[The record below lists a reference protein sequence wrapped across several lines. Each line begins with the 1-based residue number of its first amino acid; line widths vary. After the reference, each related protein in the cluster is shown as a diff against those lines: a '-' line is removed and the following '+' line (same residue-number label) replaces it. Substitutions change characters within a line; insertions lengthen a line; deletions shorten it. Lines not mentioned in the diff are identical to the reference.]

1 MSTFSP
7 LIAMA
12 AHPRSKANPDFA
24 FPPKRSLFLSFGVP
38 WSSLLSA
45 EDLVSQSLELEEEVP
60 LWPSESC
67 NLEMAGLTVG
77 WKFGGRLNRG
87 FPSLVAPLEDIE
99 ELLLDKLVFP
109 TLAAANRR
117 RSFGISK
124 GKSLKGT
131 SSFLLLCSPYSM
143 LMPLSEPCTSPS
155 LGGPGR
161 M

>member
-1 MSTFSP
+1 
-7 LIAMA
+7 
-12 AHPRSKANPDFA
+12 
-24 FPPKRSLFLSFGVP
+24 
-38 WSSLLSA
+38 
-45 EDLVSQSLELEEEVP
+45 
-60 LWPSESC
+60 
-67 NLEMAGLTVG
+67 MAGLTVG

-99 ELLLDKLVFP
+99 ELLLDRLVFP
-109 TLAAANRR
+109 TLAAANLR

-143 LMPLSEPCTSPS
+143 LIPLSEPWTSPS

-161 M
+161 MWWKLRKSSWMFRGCSGVFWRARAELNSARSCGELFCERAPFSEEGSWDLSEMGERIWNLADWMSDL